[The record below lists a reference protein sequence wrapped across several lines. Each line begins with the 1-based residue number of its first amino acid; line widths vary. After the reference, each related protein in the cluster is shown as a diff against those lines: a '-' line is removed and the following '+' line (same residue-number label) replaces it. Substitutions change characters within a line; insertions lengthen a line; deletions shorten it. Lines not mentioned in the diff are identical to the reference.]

1 MGDIY
6 CHLSNSPLSVEKF
19 HLLLLWIFTKKIV
32 MKRGSINFLIVR
44 QKRRNVYVSFEKI
57 QKLNLF
63 ISGDIKLNL
72 YNIIKVPRT
81 NLILN
86 LDNIRFIDSAG
97 FKMLHFIA
105 RVSRIYGS
113 CFNLTNVSDELME
126 LIELYRKFNMLE
138 NINIEKCS
146 MNKQAVA

>member
-1 MGDIY
+1 
-6 CHLSNSPLSVEKF
+6 
-19 HLLLLWIFTKKIV
+19 
-32 MKRGSINFLIVR
+32 MKRGSINFLIVKH
-44 QKRRNVYVSFEKI
+44 KRRNVYVSFQNIE
-57 QKLNLF
+57 KLNLF

-81 NLILN
+81 SLILN
-86 LDNIRFIDSAG
+86 LDNIRFIDSSG
-97 FKMLHFIA
+97 FKMLNFIA